1 MADPDKISDS
11 SEFQRIA
18 KAASDLEQTVSA
30 YREYMDV
37 QQQLAEAKQMLKES
51 EGDNTAHAFTLTLRK
66 AWGLLV
72 CDSLFANV
80 FQGTTAI
87 SCPSAQCI
95 FSCTEAVRVYSQA
108 CRVGS

>member
-1 MADPDKISDS
+1 MADPDNISDS

-51 EGDNTAHAFTLTLRK
+51 EGNIAAHA
-66 AWGLLV
+66 
-72 CDSLFANV
+72 
-80 FQGTTAI
+80 
-87 SCPSAQCI
+87 
-95 FSCTEAVRVYSQA
+95 
-108 CRVGS
+108 